1 MKRKNIV
8 QFLILLIGFIFVLGA
23 TIMQSDASVPDSGAS
38 TSNWGTI
45 LLSIGCSIIA
55 VVIINFVEYQIIL
68 SEVNTLNIVNAWKL
82 VSIFET
88 RAKMNDETNK
98 LLQTAN
104 EIDIAAL
111 GSKGLISSQGDVIKR
126 RLENGLKIRFLVPE
140 RSSHFIS
147 QREIDENA
155 TPNEINN
162 NINRLVSWV
171 ESTKRELGLRD
182 DSIVIKEYSS
192 LPMDSIMRIDDN
204 IFVGPFMIGQ
214 LSQLTM
220 AYQYKKGGK
229 GFQYYHDYFNKVW
242 NDTAITSPV
251 NGNV

>member
-68 SEVNTLNIVNAWKL
+68 SEVNTLNIVNSWKL
-82 VSIFET
+82 ISIFET

-98 LLQTAN
+98 LLKTAN

-111 GSKGLISSQGDVIKR
+111 GSKGLISSQGDVIKS
-126 RLENGLKIRFLVPE
+126 RLVNGLKIRFLVPK
-140 RSSHFIS
+140 RSSNFIS

-155 TPNEINN
+155 TSNEINN
-162 NINRLVSWV
+162 NINRLVSWI
-171 ESTKRELGLRD
+171 ESTKLELGLRD
-182 DSIVIKEYSS
+182 DSIVIREYSS

-220 AYQYKKGGK
+220 GYQYKKGGK
-229 GFQYYHDYFNKVW
+229 GFQYYHDYFNKIW